1 VNVSKEFALARL
13 AQPFTLPRSKDQGGS
28 EGHWVESSQDAVD
41 GSRTLAGMLLAAVLA
56 ALLAVA
62 DQVID
67 TWSDGHMLMAWVA
80 LWTVAFAALAL
91 LAPPLRLAA
100 GAMAGAV
107 TRLTRA
113 ATMRRNEQ
121 QMWDIAATDYRAM
134 ADLQAARDRQGD

>member
-13 AQPFTLPRSKDQGGS
+13 AQPFTLPRSKDQGGDQ
-28 EGHWVESSQDAVD
+28 GHWVESSQETVN

-56 ALLAVA
+56 ALLVVA

-100 GAMAGAV
+100 VAMAASV
-107 TRLTRA
+107 RLMFRA
-113 ATMRRNEQ
+113 ATLRRNEQ
-121 QMWDIAATDYRAM
+121 RMWDIAVTDYRAM
-134 ADLQAARDRQGD
+134 ADLRAARDCQTD